1 MQYNLCKPV
10 CIWSSK
16 YTFTLHCIEFS
27 PTLHIF
33 SSLDWQHRTTCIHA
47 FAHKQTLVVYWKCSV
62 NPGSALA
69 SHMTEVECE
78 ISTQTFMR
86 ADLHYITSVPHH
98 GCREWEQGKMG
109 KKQTNYTS
117 IGGRSRR
124 ERTKEIEKGGS
135 RGSSGWGHTR
145 VSLRRCL
152 FLLARHDFTTASLF
166 ADMTSLMQTEPMP
179 SSISK
184 KTPNTFMQVAP
195 LLCGNLQQSYKLF
208 LGFDKSCS
216 VYYYTWYRGETQ
228 IPQKCCGWS
237 GTA

>member
-1 MQYNLCKPV
+1 MLSQSRLCAGLSHD
-10 CIWSSK
+10 WSRVWNFHSNIHESRPA
-16 YTFTLHCIEFS
+16 LHHLCASSWVPGMRTRQNGEKKNK
-27 PTLHIF
+27 LHF
-33 SSLDWQHRTTCIHA
+33 NRGE
-47 FAHKQTLVVYWKCSV
+47 KQ
-62 NPGSALA
+62 
-69 SHMTEVECE
+69 E
-78 ISTQTFMR
+78 
-86 ADLHYITSVPHH
+86 
-98 GCREWEQGKMG
+98 RENER
-109 KKQTNYTS
+109 N
-117 IGGRSRR
+117 R
-124 ERTKEIEKGGS
+124 ERGKS
-135 RGSSGWGHTR
+135 REQWMRPH

-195 LLCGNLQQSYKLF
+195 LLCGNLQQPYKLF